1 MQEHAH
7 AAGQGFDK
15 FSPEAESQGEEH
27 AGRGQHAHH
36 LDGFVHG
43 VPDLDVQKSR
53 DNTKG
58 RGTGDR
64 VAEHKDFESGEEAL
78 CRRSF
83 RLFATAL
90 PVPGPESNGCQHAV
104 DVGGHEAQT
113 GHGKSL
119 TVAGHEAHDHG
130 KPNEGRVG
138 KSHGN
143 TRDDAGA
150 ERATA
155 QAVDREEDHEENE
168 LGCDLHKPPAALG
181 QLFHGNLA
189 HGVKKQA
196 GHGHIDHKDAKHLPL
211 FFIILPIMAGG
222 VGEGAI
228 PLSIGYATLLHMDQ
242 GVALGRVLPMV
253 MLGGLTAIIISGCLN
268 QLGKRYPHLTGE
280 GQLMPNRANADATVS
295 QPAFSGKADVT
306 TIASG
311 ALLAVLL
318 YMLGMLGHKLIG
330 LPAPVGM
337 LFMAVLVKLCN
348 GASPR
353 LLEGSQVVY
362 KFFQTSVTYPILF
375 AVGVAITPWHELVAA
390 FTVSNLLVIISTV
403 SALVATGFFVG
414 KKIGMHPIDV
424 AIVSCCQSGQGG
436 TGDVAILTAGNR
448 MSLMPFAQIATRIGG
463 AINVSVS
470 LLILGN
476 FLV

>member
-1 MQEHAH
+1 
-7 AAGQGFDK
+7 
-15 FSPEAESQGEEH
+15 
-27 AGRGQHAHH
+27 
-36 LDGFVHG
+36 
-43 VPDLDVQKSR
+43 
-53 DNTKG
+53 
-58 RGTGDR
+58 
-64 VAEHKDFESGEEAL
+64 
-78 CRRSF
+78 
-83 RLFATAL
+83 
-90 PVPGPESNGCQHAV
+90 
-104 DVGGHEAQT
+104 
-113 GHGKSL
+113 
-119 TVAGHEAHDHG
+119 
-130 KPNEGRVG
+130 
-138 KSHGN
+138 
-143 TRDDAGA
+143 
-150 ERATA
+150 
-155 QAVDREEDHEENE
+155 
-168 LGCDLHKPPAALG
+168 
-181 QLFHGNLA
+181 
-189 HGVKKQA
+189 
-196 GHGHIDHKDAKHLPL
+196 
-211 FFIILPIMAGG
+211 
-222 VGEGAI
+222 
-228 PLSIGYATLLHMDQ
+228 MDQ

-390 FTVSNLLVIISTV
+390 FTLTNLLVIISTV

-463 AINVSVS
+463 AINVSIS